1 MFARIF
7 ALMSLSSALL
17 TGCVSLSTPTLD
29 QSWQGRFS
37 ISAQSPT
44 ARENHSGRFTLSHS
58 GQSLTVLDLKSPLGN
73 TLARI
78 TQTPKVVSLD
88 ALGSST
94 VEASDAEALLL
105 KTLGFSV
112 PVQGLQYWLDGNPI
126 PNQEAQTAP
135 STRPYRQIKQN
146 GWIIQYENYDEA
158 GLPKRIRLERGASET
173 APAISI
179 LLLISA
185 RNAS

>member
-112 PVQGLQYWLDGNPI
+112 PVQGL
-126 PNQEAQTAP
+126 
-135 STRPYRQIKQN
+135 
-146 GWIIQYENYDEA
+146 
-158 GLPKRIRLERGASET
+158 
-173 APAISI
+173 
-179 LLLISA
+179 SA
-185 RNAS
+185 RIAILARWQSDPESRSPNRALYPSVSSN